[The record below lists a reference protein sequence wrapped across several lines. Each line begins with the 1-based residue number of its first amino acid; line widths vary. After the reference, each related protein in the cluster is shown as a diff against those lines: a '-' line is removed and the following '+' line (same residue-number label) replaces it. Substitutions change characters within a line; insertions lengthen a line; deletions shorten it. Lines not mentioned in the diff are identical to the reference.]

1 MSSAP
6 QSPGDKPPGDKL
18 LRGKRYTGTAIHVT
32 FDAPLCIHAA
42 ECVRGLPA
50 VFDRQRR
57 PWILP
62 DAGQADAI
70 AAVISRCP
78 TGALHYERVDGG
90 PPEAEPVKN
99 SIHIRANG
107 PYYVR
112 GKLTIVTADGTI
124 VMEDVRLALCRC
136 GQSQNKPFC
145 DNAHIAAGFTDAGAL
160 AAAEG
165 DSAAAALSAAA
176 DEPPAEH
183 GPLTIKLR
191 TNGPLKLTG
200 QFELRSAD
208 KQTVHYRDE
217 AALCRCG
224 GSANKPF
231 CDGSHRINGFQA

>member
-1 MSSAP
+1 MSSGAGGGP
-6 QSPGDKPPGDKL
+6 QRHKGRL
-18 LRGKRYTGTAIHVT
+18 YRGAAINVT
-32 FDAPLCIHAA
+32 FDAALCIHAA

-62 DAGQADAI
+62 DAAVADAI
-70 AAVISRCP
+70 AAVIHRCP

-90 PPEAEPVKN
+90 PAEPKPATN

-112 GKLTIVTADGTI
+112 GDIKIVTPDGTI
-124 VMEDVRLALCRC
+124 VIEDVRVALCRC

-145 DNAHIAAGFTDAGAL
+145 DNAHIAAGFTDRGAL
-160 AAAEG
+160 PVAKDEAP
-165 DSAAAALSAAA
+165 AA
-176 DEPPAEH
+176 DIPPAEY
-183 GPLTIKLR
+183 GPLTIKTR

-200 QFELRSAD
+200 NFELLSAD
-208 KQTVHYRDE
+208 KQTVQYRDE

-231 CDGSHRINGFQA
+231 CDGTHKTNGFQA